1 MHSLLAWNF
10 LDRRGEACSSDGSL
24 HTYMPWDACVLCVVV
39 AIVHIE
45 KNIYLVISVCNVV
58 CRLVGRAYVKWF
70 TGTQI
75 RM

>member
-1 MHSLLAWNF
+1 MFVRRKPAHLHA
-10 LDRRGEACSSDGSL
+10 LDAC
-24 HTYMPWDACVLCVVV
+24 CVLCVVV

-70 TGTQI
+70 TGTRSECSAVSCNAI
-75 RM
+75 V